1 VVVGAAR
8 YPRISH
14 GSNMGVIM
22 QPNGTK
28 SESGP
33 DLSLA
38 VRTLL
43 SGGFILSKVQ
53 RAGLRAPS
61 RASARRVRGGALLL
75 LRCFRGRVR
84 HRAEPVLVGQG
95 IAEMPNLEWASF
107 VSLFGGP
114 ILRVCANR
122 RVAYV
127 SRGSQ
132 KAVQSL

>member
-1 VVVGAAR
+1 VGSYLAR
-8 YPRISH
+8 FREPGY
-14 GSNMGVIM
+14 
-22 QPNGTK
+22 
-28 SESGP
+28 
-33 DLSLA
+33 
-38 VRTLL
+38 
-43 SGGFILSKVQ
+43 
-53 RAGLRAPS
+53 
-61 RASARRVRGGALLL
+61 ALLVSRRL
-75 LRCFRGRVR
+75 DEFGVAHCYCFAVFEDEFAAAQVEAIKIAAKY